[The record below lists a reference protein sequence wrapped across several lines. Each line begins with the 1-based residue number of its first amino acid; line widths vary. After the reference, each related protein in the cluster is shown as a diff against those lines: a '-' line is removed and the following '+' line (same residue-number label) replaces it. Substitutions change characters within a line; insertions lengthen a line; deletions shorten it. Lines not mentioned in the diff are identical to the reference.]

1 MTEED
6 VMSERVIEKTYE
18 DDPEVREAAGRREAL
33 LRERDVARAA
43 CWRLLPEGKHGPTPT
58 TLEYLRL
65 YDAAMVLDDAV
76 AVSDREVQAAERAA
90 QARIVESRRPGRDGL
105 LRDLMGAA
113 EKVISADRVLRTYD
127 EATGSAAG
135 LAPGAPPLP
144 AIGLLRE
151 QLAQLR
157 AALDR
162 RPGGATPVRPGHT
175 RVRLLSNV
183 WSADRLHCWAAGDV
197 VDLDER
203 DARDAVKR
211 EFAVEVA
218 S

>member
-1 MTEED
+1 EGPGGLSPMEQIRSDKRVTRTRATGQES
-6 VMSERVIEKTYE
+6 VMNSETVVIDTMES
-18 DDPEVREAAGRREAL
+18 DPEVRAAAGRREAL

-90 QARIVESRRPGRDGL
+90 RGRIAESRRPGRDEL

-151 QLAQLR
+151 QLA
-157 AALDR
+157 
-162 RPGGATPVRPGHT
+162 
-175 RVRLLSNV
+175 
-183 WSADRLHCWAAGDV
+183 
-197 VDLDER
+197 
-203 DARDAVKR
+203 
-211 EFAVEVA
+211 
-218 S
+218 

>member
-90 QARIVESRRPGRDGL
+90 QARIAEARRPGRDGL

-135 LAPGAPPLP
+135 LAAARDRPAAGAAGAAACRARPPAGRRDPSPAGAYPGPAPLE
-144 AIGLLRE
+144 RVV
-151 QLAQLR
+151 
-157 AALDR
+157 R
-162 RPGGATPVRPGHT
+162 RPAP
-175 RVRLLSNV
+175 LLGC
-183 WSADRLHCWAAGDV
+183 R
-197 VDLDER
+197 
-203 DARDAVKR
+203 
-211 EFAVEVA
+211 
-218 S
+218 